1 MGAETESSESDSE
14 PELCVAAL
22 KRRVTDGRVTVGAV
36 ELVRALTGGTE
47 SAARKHLQR
56 LMERYDLGIEHE
68 PSKRGGKPKLV
79 CGAASAASVVLASPC
94 SASIDERMRFAAEL
108 SEAMGDSGVMRAAE
122 EIMAT
127 IPDAARAF
135 LGARATP
142 ADLVALAPAAAV
154 VEETAERFDEIRG
167 ALRGLR
173 DTHAA
178 SERTTR
184 LEIEGLSVRLDL
196 LEHKV
201 RSILEIR
208 GAAVA

>member
-1 MGAETESSESDSE
+1 MGSKKAKKAQRAPKKMGAETESSESESE

-94 SASIDERMRFAAEL
+94 SASID
-108 SEAMGDSGVMRAAE
+108 
-122 EIMAT
+122 
-127 IPDAARAF
+127 
-135 LGARATP
+135 
-142 ADLVALAPAAAV
+142 
-154 VEETAERFDEIRG
+154 
-167 ALRGLR
+167 
-173 DTHAA
+173 
-178 SERTTR
+178 
-184 LEIEGLSVRLDL
+184 
-196 LEHKV
+196 
-201 RSILEIR
+201 
-208 GAAVA
+208 

>member
-1 MGAETESSESDSE
+1 MGAETESSESESE
-14 PELCVAAL
+14 PELCVSAL
-22 KRRVTDGRVTVGAV
+22 KRRTTNGRVVVGAV

-68 PSKRGGKPKLV
+68 PSKRGGKARLV
-79 CGAASAASVVLASPC
+79 CAASSAARVVLASPC
-94 SASIDERMRFAAEL
+94 SASMDDRMRFAAEL

-122 EIMAT
+122 EILAT
-127 IPDAARAF
+127 IPDSARAF

-142 ADLVALAPAAAV
+142 ADLVALAPSAAV
-154 VEETAERFDEIRG
+154 VEETAERFEEVRG

-173 DTHAA
+173 ETHLS

-184 LEIEGLSVRLDL
+184 LEIEGLSVRLDV

-201 RSILEIR
+201 RAILDAR
-208 GAAVA
+208 AKC